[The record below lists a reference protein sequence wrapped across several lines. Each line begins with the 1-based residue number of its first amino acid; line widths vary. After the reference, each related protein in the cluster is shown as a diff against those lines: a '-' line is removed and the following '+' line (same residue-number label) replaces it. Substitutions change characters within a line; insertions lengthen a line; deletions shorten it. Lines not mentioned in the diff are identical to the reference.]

1 MHEKAD
7 SSQVIVLRT
16 LIISSRSSCD
26 CAYHSVSVHKFYL
39 TVLKNEDT
47 FQMRMLE
54 IKFETDGSLIPSIA
68 IQFDGD
74 LYFRNNSR
82 YVIEDVASYPLQS
95 NKKIESF
102 CDQAHE

>member
-1 MHEKAD
+1 
-7 SSQVIVLRT
+7 
-16 LIISSRSSCD
+16 
-26 CAYHSVSVHKFYL
+26 
-39 TVLKNEDT
+39 
-47 FQMRMLE
+47 MRMLE